1 MLKTLAFSEQM
12 LDTGYLMLDNL
23 QYTIGEFHCHPVSS
37 LPGRSS
43 ERAKAGNQ
51 NPGSVSVG
59 NGFHCSR

>member
-1 MLKTLAFSEQM
+1 M

-43 ERAKAGNQ
+43 ERAKTGNR
-51 NPGSVSVG
+51 NPGSVSGG